1 MALNMHIMKVLCRTL
16 FDCTF
21 TGVTGHLRPQQLP
34 FTTKTGLV
42 IHTPDQ
48 WNRSRNQQRNWESIL
63 QIISLRTQPMNVV
76 YPVKQKD
83 GWHFEF
89 EVEAEGVLS
98 SDIASDDLAGLV
110 ADCEAVP
117 MVTGLDETEVVTAT
131 LHAQGT
137 NQNIWFR
144 AINNTLESSNG

>member
-1 MALNMHIMKVLCRTL
+1 MKVLCRTL

-21 TGVTGHLRPQQLP
+21 TGVTGHLRPHQLP
-34 FTTKTGLV
+34 FTTKTGL
-42 IHTPDQ
+42 IIDTTDQ

-76 YPVKQKD
+76 PPTKHKD

-98 SDIASDDLAGLV
+98 SDISSDDLAGLV
-110 ADCEAVP
+110 ADCEGVP
-117 MVTGLDETEVVTAT
+117 MVTGLDEAEVVTAT

-137 NQNIWFR
+137 NQNIWFS
-144 AINNTLESSNG
+144 AINKPLEPDHG

>member
-1 MALNMHIMKVLCRTL
+1 MKVLCRTL

-48 WNRSRNQQRNWESIL
+48 WNRSRNQQRNWESLL

-98 SDIASDDLAGLV
+98 GGYQTDELSGLV
-110 ADCEAVP
+110 GDCEGVP
-117 MVTGLDETEVVTAT
+117 MVTGLDESIAVTAT

-137 NQNIWFR
+137 DQNIWFQ
-144 AINNTLESSNG
+144 AINNTLEPRNG

>member
-1 MALNMHIMKVLCRTL
+1 MKVLCRTL

-42 IHTPDQ
+42 INTPEQ

-76 YPVKQKD
+76 LPEKQKD
-83 GWHFEF
+83 GWYFEF
-89 EVEAEGVLS
+89 DVEADGVLS
-98 SDIASDDLAGLV
+98 SNFESDDLAGLV
-110 ADCEAVP
+110 ADCEGVP
-117 MVTGLDETEVVTAT
+117 MVTGLDEITVTTET
-131 LHAQGT
+131 LHAQGA

-144 AINNTLESSNG
+144 AINTSLENSDG

>member
-1 MALNMHIMKVLCRTL
+1 MKVLCRTL

-42 IHTPDQ
+42 ISTAEQ
-48 WNRSRNQQRNWESIL
+48 WNLSRNQQRNWESIL

-76 YPVKQKD
+76 APIKHKD

-98 SDIASDDLAGLV
+98 SDFASDDLAGLV
-110 ADCEAVP
+110 ADCEGVP
-117 MVTGLDETEVVTAT
+117 MVTDLEEDAVITAT
-131 LHAQGT
+131 LHAQGA
-137 NQNIWFR
+137 NQNIWFS
-144 AINNTLESSNG
+144 AINTPLEPDHG

>member
-42 IHTPDQ
+42 IDTPDQ
-48 WNRSRNQQRNWESIL
+48 WNRSRNQQRNWESLL
-63 QIISLRTQPMNVV
+63 QIVSLRTQPMNVV

-98 SDIASDDLAGLV
+98 GGYQTDELSGLV
-110 ADCEAVP
+110 GDCEGVP
-117 MVTGLDETEVVTAT
+117 MITGLDESAAITST
-131 LHAQGT
+131 LHATGAD
-137 NQNIWFR
+137 QNIWFS
-144 AINNTLESSNG
+144 AINKPLEPEHG

>member
-1 MALNMHIMKVLCRTL
+1 MKVLCRTL

-42 IHTPDQ
+42 IDTAEQ

-76 YPVKQKD
+76 APVKQKD
-83 GWHFEF
+83 GWHFAF

-98 SDIASDDLAGLV
+98 SDFASDDLAGLV
-110 ADCEAVP
+110 ADCEGVP
-117 MVTGLDETEVVTAT
+117 MVIDLEEDAVVTAT
-131 LHAQGT
+131 LHAQGV

-144 AINNTLESSNG
+144 AINTSLEPDHG

>member
-1 MALNMHIMKVLCRTL
+1 MKVLCRTL

-34 FTTKTGLV
+34 FVTKTGLV

-48 WNRSRNQQRNWESIL
+48 WNRSRNQQRNWESLI
-63 QIISLRTQPMNVV
+63 QVVSLRTQPMNVV
-76 YPVKQKD
+76 RPEKQSD

-98 SDIASDDLAGLV
+98 SGHDAGTLDGLISDCDG
-110 ADCEAVP
+110 VP
-117 MVTGLDETEVVTAT
+117 MITGLDESIVVTAT
-131 LHAQGT
+131 LHAQGS
-137 NQNIWFR
+137 NQNIWFS
-144 AINNTLESSNG
+144 AINTPLEPEHG

>member
-1 MALNMHIMKVLCRTL
+1 
-16 FDCTF
+16 
-21 TGVTGHLRPQQLP
+21 LP

-42 IHTPDQ
+42 IHTPEQ
-48 WNRSRNQQRNWESIL
+48 WNRSRNQQRNWESLL

-76 YPVKQKD
+76 PPTKHKD

-98 SDIASDDLAGLV
+98 SDISSDDLAGLV
-110 ADCEAVP
+110 ADCEGVP
-117 MVTGLDETEVVTAT
+117 MVTGLDEAEVVTAT

-137 NQNIWFR
+137 NQNIWFS
-144 AINNTLESSNG
+144 AINKPLEPDHG